1 MTPHMRETPLSLP
14 AFLITP
20 EAMGRRYWAVPDA
33 LLVPAREKS
42 TAAADADAASEKAAA
57 AIAAAAEAAAVAAK
71 GKRVK
76 DPEAKEKEAELAAS
90 VGTTTLFI
98 PLTSAPGVWGFL
110 GRVCT

>member
-1 MTPHMRETPLSLP
+1 MRETPLSLP

-57 AIAAAAEAAAVAAK
+57 AIAAAAEAAAVATK

-90 VGTTTLFI
+90 VGTTTHN
-98 PLTSAPGVWGFL
+98 PHKRPGCGVFF
-110 GRVCT
+110 